1 MFRKNEAVHPLVY
14 KDVVD
19 NYRFT
24 EAKTFGEME
33 KEIDSI
39 YRQKVEAYGLAD
51 KGFYNDE
58 KELSERSDRGLDE
71 FFNKKMNRL

>member
-39 YRQKVEAYGLAD
+39 YRQKVEAYGL
-51 KGFYNDE
+51 KGFSNDE
-58 KELSERSDRGLDE
+58 QELNERASKELTE
-71 FFNKKMNRL
+71 FFNRKMSK